1 MATKTHILVV
11 NDDKQ
16 SGQGLVTQ
24 LEEAGYTTSVAAGT
38 KSALDKLREARPDAI
53 LLDLTPKTADDEF
66 LQTLRGDGDYASS
79 APVIVMAPKG
89 SESEAVSAISV
100 GADDFLVKPVRAP
113 ELTARLQ
120 IAMLKNTARESPSH
134 AVALRAGPIFLN
146 ADRREVYLRFE
157 NGEIRPVSLT
167 KREFGL
173 LRALMARKNQMMS
186 RRQLVDEA
194 FGEGAPVDPLN
205 LGAYIHRLREKVE
218 PDPANPRHIVTDRG
232 AGFKIVD

>member
-1 MATKTHILVV
+1 MATKTHILVI

-16 SGQGLVTQ
+16 SGHGLATQ
-24 LEEAGYTTSVAAGT
+24 LEEAGYSASVVTGT
-38 KSALDKLREARPDAI
+38 QSALDKLREARPDAI
-53 LLDLTPKTADDEF
+53 LLDLTPRNGDDEF
-66 LQTLRGDGDYASS
+66 LQTLRGQGDYASS
-79 APVIVMAPKG
+79 APVIVMASKG
-89 SESEAVSAISV
+89 GESEAVSAISL
-100 GADDFLVKPVRAP
+100 GADDFLIKPVRAS
-113 ELTARLQ
+113 ELMARLQ
-120 IAMLKNTARESPSH
+120 IAMLKNTSRQAPSH

-218 PDPANPRHIVTDRG
+218 PDPSAPRHIVTDRG
-232 AGFKIVD
+232 LGFKIVD

>member
-1 MATKTHILVV
+1 MATKTHILVID
-11 NDDKQ
+11 DDKQ
-16 SGQGLVTQ
+16 TGQSLANQ
-24 LEEAGYTTSVAAGT
+24 LEEAGFKATTAHGAQ
-38 KSALDKLREARPDAI
+38 KALDKLRESRPDAI
-53 LLDLTPKTADDEF
+53 VMDLDPKNGDNEF
-66 LQTLRGDGDYASS
+66 LNTLRGEGDYASS
-79 APVIVMAPKG
+79 APVIVVAPKG
-89 SESEAVSAISV
+89 GENEAVAAIST
-100 GADDFLVKPVRAP
+100 GADDFVVKPVRAP
-113 ELTARLQ
+113 ELKARVEV
-120 IAMLKNTARESPSH
+120 AMLKNTAREAPSH

-157 NGEIRPVSLT
+157 NGEIRPIHLT

-218 PDPANPRHIVTDRG
+218 PDPSSPRHIVTDRG
-232 AGFKIVD
+232 MGFKIVD

>member
-173 LRALMARKNQMMS
+173 LRALMARKKPDDVAPPTCGRSFWRRRAGRSAQSGRLYSPFARKS
-186 RRQLVDEA
+186 R
-194 FGEGAPVDPLN
+194 
-205 LGAYIHRLREKVE
+205 
-218 PDPANPRHIVTDRG
+218 
-232 AGFKIVD
+232 AGSSESTPHCY

>member
-1 MATKTHILVV
+1 MATKTHILII

-16 SGQGLVTQ
+16 VSQNLASQ
-24 LEEAGYTTSVAAGT
+24 LEEAGYATSTVSGT
-38 KSALDKLREARPDAI
+38 QSALDKLREARPDAI
-53 LLDLTPKTADDEF
+53 VMDLTPNNGDDDF
-66 LQTLRGDGDYASS
+66 LRTLRSEGDYSTS
-79 APVIVMAPKG
+79 APVIVLAPKG
-89 SESEAVSAISV
+89 AETEAVSAIST
-100 GADDFLVKPVRAP
+100 GADDFLVKPVRGS
-113 ELTARLQ
+113 ELAARLQ
-120 IAMLKNTARESPSH
+120 VAMLKTTSRDAPSR

-157 NGEIRPVSLT
+157 NGEIRPLNLT

-173 LRALMARKNQMMS
+173 LRALMARKGQMMS

-218 PDPANPRHIVTDRG
+218 PDPSEPRHIVTDRG
-232 AGFKIVD
+232 IGFKIVD